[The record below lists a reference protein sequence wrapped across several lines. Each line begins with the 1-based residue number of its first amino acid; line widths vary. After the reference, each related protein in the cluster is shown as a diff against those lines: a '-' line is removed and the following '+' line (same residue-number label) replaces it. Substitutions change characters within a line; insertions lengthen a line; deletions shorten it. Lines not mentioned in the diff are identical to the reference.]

1 MSINRWMD
9 KEAVVHIHNGI
20 LLSYKKEYIW
30 VCSNEMD
37 EPRTYYTKWRKSE
50 TERQI
55 PYINKYIGEGN
66 GNPLQYS
73 CLENPVDRGAWW
85 AAIYGVAQS
94 RPRLKRLSMH
104 SCIGEGN
111 GNPLQYSCLEKPMD
125 RVVCQATVHG
135 VARVRHDLATKPPSV
150 TRELAFLHCS

>member
-1 MSINRWMD
+1 MSIGRWMD
-9 KEAVVHIHNGI
+9 KETVVHIHNGI

-37 EPRTYYTKWRKSE
+37 ELGTYYTEWRKSE

-55 PYINKYIGEGN
+55 PYINTYIGEGN

-85 AAIYGVAQS
+85 AAVCGVSQS
-94 RPRLKRLSMH
+94 QTWLKQLSSSSSSNTHIWNLERWYQQSYVQGSKRDTKNKFWTQWEKERLGLFRRIAVKHIHYHM
-104 SCIGEGN
+104 
-111 GNPLQYSCLEKPMD
+111 
-125 RVVCQATVHG
+125 
-135 VARVRHDLATKPPSV
+135 
-150 TRELAFLHCS
+150 